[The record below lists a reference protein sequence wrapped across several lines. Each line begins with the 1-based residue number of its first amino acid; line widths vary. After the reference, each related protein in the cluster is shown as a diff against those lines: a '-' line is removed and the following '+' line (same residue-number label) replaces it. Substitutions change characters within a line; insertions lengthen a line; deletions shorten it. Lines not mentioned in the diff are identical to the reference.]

1 MRRELRE
8 CGIDRVFRYATR
20 KVVDGRKGQDETS
33 EKLCRSSR
41 WKVKGDEVNKSV
53 QIYASKQLQT
63 RKSLLYLSFRL
74 SLSFPRAMGIYSI
87 QHLKIEEDEW

>member
-1 MRRELRE
+1 MLLGKLLMGGKGKMRQARSYA
-8 CGIDRVFRYATR
+8 DR
-20 KVVDGRKGQDETS
+20 VDGRS
-33 EKLCRSSR
+33 
-41 WKVKGDEVNKSV
+41 KVMKVNKSV

>member
-63 RKSLLYLSFRL
+63 SLSLFP